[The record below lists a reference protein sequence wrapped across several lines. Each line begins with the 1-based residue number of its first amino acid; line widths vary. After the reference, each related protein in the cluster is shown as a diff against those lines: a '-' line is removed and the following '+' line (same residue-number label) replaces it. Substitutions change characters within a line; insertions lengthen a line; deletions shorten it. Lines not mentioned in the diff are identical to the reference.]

1 MDIRQ
6 LTYFIAIAECGSFTR
21 AAEKLHIAQPALSI
35 AMKKLE
41 QQLDMPL
48 FDRSDRHIA
57 LTHEGEV
64 LIQHARLILQQ
75 VEDARIAMDELKG
88 LQKGEVRLGV
98 PSMLGSY
105 YFPDILM
112 GFKSRYPRL
121 KLTLVEAGTQSI
133 RSMLLNGELDLGV
146 IRSADLPDSLE
157 AEPLLTS
164 EMVAVVSPNHEF
176 SQYESVTF
184 EQFFSQELVM
194 FKQGYFH
201 RDYIDNVWQKHH
213 LKPEIAFE
221 TNLLPMIL
229 SIIRQEF
236 AISAL
241 LEMVTRHEPGLVAV
255 PFSTPVH
262 LNLAIAW
269 RKNGYL
275 SLADR
280 AFMEFIKEH
289 QRHRKEAVYR

>member
-6 LTYFIAIAECGSFTR
+6 LTYFIAIAEAGSFTK
-21 AAEKLHIAQPALSI
+21 AAAKLHIAQPALSI
-35 AMKKLE
+35 AIKKFE
-41 QQLDMPL
+41 QQLEMPL
-48 FDRSDRHIA
+48 FHRSDRQIV

-75 VEDARIAMDELKG
+75 VDDAKIAMAELKG

-105 YFPDILM
+105 FFPDILM
-112 GFKSRYPRL
+112 GFKSRYPNL

-133 RSMLLNGELDLGV
+133 RLMLLNGELDLGV

-176 SQYESVTF
+176 ARQSSVSF

-201 RDYIDNVWQKHH
+201 RDYIDHVCQAHQ
-213 LKPEIAFE
+213 LKQHIAFE

-241 LEMVTRHEPGLVAV
+241 LEMVTRHEPGLTAV
-255 PFSTPVH
+255 PFEQPVQ

-275 SLADR
+275 SMADR

-289 QRHRKEAVYR
+289 QRHRRLHSA